1 MFGSLQ
7 GYRRAW
13 IRADVVAG
21 LTVWAVLVPEALA
34 YATIAGVPPVV
45 GLYAAIPSLVL
56 YAAAGSSRHLVV
68 GPMSATAALSA
79 ATVAPFAGG
88 DSALYVALTAALA
101 VVTGI
106 AGLLAGLLRLGF
118 IASFISEPVLKGFIV
133 GLALTIMIGQVPKFF
148 GVPKSEGDF
157 FEQTWGLITHLG
169 DTQTLTLL
177 VGAASLAVVLACK
190 KWFPLVPGS
199 LLAVLLGTAASVMF
213 GLQDRGVEIVG
224 EIDSGLPDFGLPDA
238 GGLSSYLDLAGPA
251 VAVLIVGFAE
261 GLGAAKTYAAKAG
274 YQISANRE
282 LVGLGAANLGSG
294 LCAGMVVNGSL
305 SKTAVN
311 GAAGARSQVSGLVVA
326 VLTLITLLFL
336 TGLFEELPEAT
347 LSAVVIAAVIE
358 LVDFPALRRL
368 YRVWTDR
375 LGSIYGFAA
384 RADFAAAIAAM
395 LGVLIFDTLPGLVIG
410 IGGVDVAVAVP
421 GLPSTRGRSGQAGRG
436 LARRGTAR
444 GPRRR
449 PDQVGGPGRIGI
461 VLRQQRPCAGTDRS
475 PADAADPDRRA
486 RRGNQPVH
494 RHQRCRDAG
503 PAGQFA
509 GAGTASSCE
518 SPGTSDSSGT
528 SCGARF
534 PKRSTTR
541 FSGPS
546 TRRSTPRRIN
556 SRIGFR
562 SSATGS
568 VSRAHRRAD
577 VAVAPHRARRRDSR
591 RPGAGL
597 RCPGRPVRR
606 PATAVRP
613 IPDCRSTGRGSWRRG
628 SSR

>member
-1 MFGSLQ
+1 MSAKAGRTWPVFGSLQ
-7 GYRRAW
+7 GYRRVW
-13 IRADVVAG
+13 VRADVVAG

-68 GPMSATAALSA
+68 GPMSVTAALSA

-88 DSALYVALTAALA
+88 DSALYIGLTAALA

-106 AGLLAGLLRLGF
+106 VGLLAGLLRLGF

-148 GVPKSEGDF
+148 GVPKSDGDF
-157 FEQTWGLITHLG
+157 FQQTWGLITHLG
-169 DTQTLTLL
+169 DTQGLTLL
-177 VGAASLAVVLACK
+177 VGSLSLAVVLACK

-199 LLAVLLGTAASVMF
+199 LLAVLLGTAASVLF
-213 GLQDRGVEIVG
+213 GLQGRGVEIVG

-238 GGLSSYLDLAGPA
+238 GGLSGYLDLAGPA
-251 VAVLIVGFAE
+251 VGVMIVGFAE

-282 LVGLGAANLGSG
+282 LIGLGAANLGSG

-410 IGGVDVAVAVP
+410 IGVSMLLLLYRVSRPHVA
-421 GLPSTRGRSGQAGRG
+421 G
-436 LARRGTAR
+436 LAKRDGAWL
-444 GPRRR
+444 
-449 PDQVGGPGRIGI
+449 DV
-461 VLRQQRPCAGTDRS
+461 QRHEDL
-475 PADAADPDRRA
+475 DADPTQLVVRVESGLFFANSDHVRERIEALRTPQTRIVVLDAETSPFIDISAAEMLAQLASSLA
-486 RRGNQPVH
+486 RDGIELRIA
-494 RHQRCRDAG
+494 RDI
-503 PAGQFA
+503 GQFRDVMRSVVPEA
-509 GAGTASSCE
+509 FHHEVFRTIDQALDAPPE
-518 SPGTSDSSGT
+518 SLPD
-528 SCGARF
+528 
-534 PKRSTTR
+534 K
-541 FSGPS
+541 
-546 TRRSTPRRIN
+546 
-556 SRIGFR
+556 
-562 SSATGS
+562 
-568 VSRAHRRAD
+568 
-577 VAVAPHRARRRDSR
+577 
-591 RPGAGL
+591 
-597 RCPGRPVRR
+597 
-606 PATAVRP
+606 PAE
-613 IPDCRSTGRGSWRRG
+613 
-628 SSR
+628 